1 MSRPLGEPSTA
12 AEQFP
17 SRSSLR
23 SLPLVRS
30 RTASLPPLPS
40 CRFNSCSSRDGL
52 VSEAQ
57 CRGPLV
63 TAGIASGTTR
73 PALFSCEKP
82 GFRPVACLNR
92 HLPRRGC
99 RGLEKDLRSAHLPIS
114 QGVRTVSR
122 RKRGVSPRGLTRRGS
137 QFGDWQGIPSH
148 FASRFDPGRDAS
160 EESKHLCPASFSPTA
175 ALVGQLSAVS
185 RRLARAVALESTASF
200 RFFGPALG
208 IDARF
213 EASPSFE
220 DGGVSGFQ
228 STAPKRDRGPI

>member
-1 MSRPLGEPSTA
+1 MFRPLGEPSTA

-17 SRSSLR
+17 SRNSLR

-52 VSEAQ
+52 VAEAQ

-73 PALFSCEKP
+73 PALFSCEKS

-92 HLPRRGC
+92 NLPRGGR
-99 RGLEKDLRSAHLPIS
+99 RGLEKDLHSAHLPIS

-122 RKRGVSPRGLTRRGS
+122 RRRGTSPRGLTRRGS
-137 QFGDWQGIPSH
+137 QLGGWQGIPSH
-148 FASRFDPGRDAS
+148 FASRFAPGRDAS
-160 EESKHLCPASFSPTA
+160 EESKHLCPASFSPTT
-175 ALVGQLSAVS
+175 ALVGQLPAVS

-200 RFFGPALG
+200 RFFGPALS
-208 IDARF
+208 IDARC
-213 EASPSFE
+213 EASPLSRWWSV
-220 DGGVSGFQ
+220 GV
-228 STAPKRDRGPI
+228 PICRAEAR